1 MKNILNLALMVA
13 GILFISACTSS
24 ERQKKMSLAGAMEN
38 SMKREVLDKWYP
50 LSVDTEYGGFLS
62 TFTFDF
68 KPTGDQSKMIVTQ
81 SRHTWSNSKAAKL
94 YPKETQY
101 LSNAKHGFEFLRDV
115 MWDKDFG
122 GFYWIVD
129 RQGKPKPTDTLK
141 TAYGNAFGIFA
152 LAAYFDASGDTAA
165 LSLAK
170 QAFWWLEENSHDP
183 KHLGYFQ
190 HLMRDG
196 TPVLRP
202 SGTPSDSDLGYKD
215 QNSSIHLLEAF
226 TELYLVWP
234 DSLLRKRLNEML
246 VLIRDTITTSRG
258 SLTLF
263 MFPDWRPVSF
273 QDSSKQVVLDHAK
286 LDHIS
291 FGHDV
296 ETAFLLL
303 EASQTLGIKND
314 TTTEGVAKRMMDHA
328 LRNGWDDTVGGFYD
342 EGYYFKGEP
351 AITITRD
358 SKNWW
363 AQAECMN
370 TLLLMAEKYPNDEL
384 HYYQKFEKQ
393 WDYCNTYLI
402 DHEYGDWFAGG
413 VDKQPEMKSALKGN
427 IWKGNYHQLRSLIHC
442 IERLRKL

>member
-1 MKNILNLALMVA
+1 MKNILSQTLIVA
-13 GILFISACTSS
+13 IILFITACTPS
-24 ERQKKMSLAGAMEN
+24 EKQKVIALASAMEN
-38 SMKREVLDKWYP
+38 SMKSEVLDKWYP
-50 LSVDTEYGGFLS
+50 LNVDTVYGGFLS

-68 KPTGDQSKMIVTQ
+68 KPTGDQDKMIVTQ

-94 YPKETQY
+94 YPNESQY
-101 LSNAKHGFEFLRDV
+101 LNNAKHGFKFLRDV

-122 GFYWIVD
+122 GFYWLVD
-129 RQGKPKPTDTLK
+129 RQGKPKATDTLK

-152 LAAYFDASGDTAA
+152 LAAYYDASGDTAA
-165 LSLAK
+165 LGLAK
-170 QAFWWLEENSHDP
+170 NAFWWLEEKSHDP

-196 TPVLRP
+196 TPVLRAT
-202 SGTPSDSDLGYKD
+202 GTPSKSDLGYKD

-234 DSLLRKRLNEML
+234 DSLLRERLNEML
-246 VLIRDTITTSRG
+246 ILIRDTITTPRG

-263 MFPDWRPVSF
+263 LSPSWRPVSF
-273 QDSSKQVVLDHAK
+273 QDSSKQVVLEHSN

-314 TTTEGVAKRMMDHA
+314 TTTERVAKRMMDHA
-328 LRNGWDDTVGGFYD
+328 LGNGWDDSIGGFYD

-351 AITITRD
+351 SLTITRD

-384 HYYQKFEKQ
+384 HYYLKFEKQ

-402 DHEYGDWFAGG
+402 DHENGDWFAGG
-413 VDKQPEMKSALKGN
+413 LDKQPEMKTALKGN
-427 IWKGNYHQLRSLIHC
+427 IWKGNYHQFRSLMHC